1 MTQIVVT
8 IAQDADTGL
17 LQRMIENL
25 KGVVTT
31 SLEKRETSSREKE
44 HLEWMKKIDE
54 LAGSLD
60 PSYIDMDDERTRYIL
75 RR

>member
-31 SLEKRETSSREKE
+31 SLQNQPSTAEKKRRE
-44 HLEWMKKIDE
+44 EWVKKME
-54 LAGSLD
+54 SFAGSLD
-60 PSYIDMDDERTRYIL
+60 PAYIDMNDERTRYIL
-75 RR
+75 RK